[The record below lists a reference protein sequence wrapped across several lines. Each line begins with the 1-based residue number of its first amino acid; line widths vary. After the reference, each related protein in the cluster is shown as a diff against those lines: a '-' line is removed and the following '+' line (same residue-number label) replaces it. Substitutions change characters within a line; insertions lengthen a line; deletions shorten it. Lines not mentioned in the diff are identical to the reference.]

1 MPIGQLSG
9 GHNASIM
16 TMLVDNNLIITGSK
30 DHYIKVFEIFPSLTA
45 NSSSVSGNSSNNTS
59 SNELAMDVTVALKHN
74 FNPPHYDGVQSLLKV
89 DNSLFSGSRDMCI
102 KKWNMTDY
110 QCKQVGLFSHFL
122 FV

>member
-1 MPIGQLSG
+1 MPIGQLTG

-30 DHYIKVFEIFPSLTA
+30 DHYIKVFEVFPNYSNPSL
-45 NSSSVSGNSSNNTS
+45 NNNLPP
-59 SNELAMDVTVALKHN
+59 NELATDVTVALKHT
-74 FNPPHYDGVQSLLKV
+74 FNPPHYDGVQSLLKI

-110 QCKQVGLFSHFL
+110 NCKQVNI
-122 FV
+122 